1 MFISLVVN
9 TCKQLWPLTFKKRG
23 DWTWQ
28 IILNWV
34 LPQFQ
39 HILLGTLIGKSRKCL
54 ILWIII
60 YDTWFMRHLAIER
73 WSLQI
78 SQTYG
83 EWIWIQEKSQKII
96 MIRVKKFSIGNL
108 SVSCHMKF
116 SFTRQHMMKI
126 GSGFIWDPEVGR
138 IWSIWYHPYHMDH
151 MVWSTWYIWYG
162 PHDMVHMIWC
172 IWYGSSDRFIW

>member
-54 ILWIII
+54 ILWLII
-60 YDTWFMRHLAIER
+60 YIFVTHNLWHIIYAIFSDRTMESSNLPDIWRVNLNPRKVSKDNYDPSKEVFNWEFVGFMPYEVFFHSSAYDENRFGLY
-73 WSLQI
+73 L
-78 SQTYG
+78 
-83 EWIWIQEKSQKII
+83 KSRNGQN
-96 MIRVKKFSIGNL
+96 MI
-108 SVSCHMKF
+108 
-116 SFTRQHMMKI
+116 
-126 GSGFIWDPEVGR
+126 
-138 IWSIWYHPYHMDH
+138 
-151 MVWSTWYIWYG
+151 
-162 PHDMVHMIWC
+162 HMI
-172 IWYGSSDRFIW
+172 